1 MERPSL
7 NDYLYSLNHE
17 WSTLSYLPVL
27 SVKEIDAIDDNNIR
41 MCFYLLYDYLE
52 FYNYKKN
59 KLINTHYNI
68 YKDNL
73 LLLASYFGKIK
84 IIKYLL
90 KRGFDINYKNVYA
103 KNAYLHACIGGKLE
117 TVKYLEKKNINIYQ
131 LSSYK
136 KENAYQCASNRPQ
149 IIEYLAYQCASNRP
163 KIIEY
168 LESKVLYLGHQ
179 KICSICYE
187 IKDDKFITCKNNHI
201 VHLKCQQLINRNR
214 CLMCS
219 ARYLI

>member
-1 MERPSL
+1 MEHPSL
-7 NDYLYSLNHE
+7 NEYIYGLNHE

-27 SVKEIDAIDDNNIR
+27 SVKEIDTISDNNTR
-41 MCFYLLYDYLE
+41 MCFYLLYNYLE

-59 KLINTHYNI
+59 KLINTQYNK

-73 LLLASYFGKIK
+73 LLFASYFGKIK

-90 KRGFDINYKNVYA
+90 KRGFDINHKNVYN
-103 KNAYLHACIGGKLE
+103 KNAYLLACISGKLE

-131 LSSYK
+131 LASYK
-136 KENAYQCASNRPQ
+136 KEN
-149 IIEYLAYQCASNRP
+149 AYQCASNRP

-187 IKDDKFITCKNNHI
+187 IKDDKFITCKNNHV
-201 VHLKCQQLINRNR
+201 VHLKCQQKHDRNR